1 MWLFS
6 STILN
11 SVTFIATLAFELQ
24 KLRRKNTLFDSIGVW
39 FLSIWQ
45 ERKPDGPVENNQ
57 LSNSRDVAFLLS
69 IENNRP
75 LVAYWLVYITIFIT
89 TASLP
94 SSEWIIDLSRNKKR
108 WIIGKVGNRMKGKKV
123 NWSQMRSP
131 LKYSSPMIQQHSK
144 NCFRGLLMLLGFVQI
159 WGPHSRMPCLIPTV
173 LLCWWLS
180 ELEGEMR
187 RLWAVGPCW
196 SCFARP
202 WKQCCSLAQPVL
214 SASLSPN
221 TYTQTHN
228 NSTPSRQEQLDLLKW
243 IQV

>member
-1 MWLFS
+1 
-6 STILN
+6 
-11 SVTFIATLAFELQ
+11 
-24 KLRRKNTLFDSIGVW
+24 
-39 FLSIWQ
+39 
-45 ERKPDGPVENNQ
+45 
-57 LSNSRDVAFLLS
+57 
-69 IENNRP
+69 
-75 LVAYWLVYITIFIT
+75 
-89 TASLP
+89 
-94 SSEWIIDLSRNKKR
+94 
-108 WIIGKVGNRMKGKKV
+108 MKGKKV

-202 WKQCCSLAQPVL
+202 WKQCCSLARPVL

-221 TYTQTHN
+221 TYTHTH
-228 NSTPSRQEQLDLLKW
+228 NSTPSREEQLDLARKPPKDRHTMSLFILVSCDLFSGRRALDW
-243 IQV
+243 NGQGER